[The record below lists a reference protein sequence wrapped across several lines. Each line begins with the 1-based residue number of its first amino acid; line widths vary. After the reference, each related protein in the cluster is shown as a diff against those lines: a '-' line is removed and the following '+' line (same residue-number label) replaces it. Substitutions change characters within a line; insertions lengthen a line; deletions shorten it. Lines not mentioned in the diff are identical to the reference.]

1 MSTKGVSES
10 ATCVCFF
17 SRPIVNST
25 GSDGNL
31 CQRDHGVYVM
41 HSEIRRHD
49 SNTMSS
55 SSFFWRCSTR
65 CHFWGAWDVK
75 YWGAKFGRTL
85 RRTSVR
91 RQTSTERERAER
103 ILTHFPHGTW
113 CPACADVPSRAPRHQ
128 KSPRLRL
135 SARRLLMTIA
145 SSEMVPPTLCTH
157 FGCKS
162 PQDEV
167 GDEPRGPRT
176 SRRSRTLESQGPGV
190 GGFGDGEVAKG
201 RGNRRTDS
209 EPSPTAQ
216 PPSRYLTVF
225 PS

>member
-1 MSTKGVSES
+1 M
-10 ATCVCFF
+10 
-17 SRPIVNST
+17 
-25 GSDGNL
+25 
-31 CQRDHGVYVM
+31 
-41 HSEIRRHD
+41 
-49 SNTMSS
+49 
-55 SSFFWRCSTR
+55 
-65 CHFWGAWDVK
+65 K

-128 KSPRLRL
+128 KSPILRL

-157 FGCKS
+157 FECKS

-201 RGNRRTDS
+201 RGNRRTDIV
-209 EPSPTAQ
+209 PSPTAQ
-216 PPSRYLTVF
+216 EDGFIERGVRVYPSDQPPSPYLTTF
-225 PS
+225 PSRPPPAAASCW